1 MSNVTVKK
9 TGTPTMSA
17 IEDEQGIC
25 YEISVG
31 VITTRISPDFFETLV
46 NHPKLKRCVLNTTG
60 DK

>member
-25 YEISVG
+25 YEKEIG
-31 VITTRISPDFFETLV
+31 
-46 NHPKLKRCVLNTTG
+46 G
-60 DK
+60 Y